1 MRRIAL
7 IVMVLMLAGATT
19 GPGRVEGQAAKADG
33 KIVWRADSIFA
44 ASHRLQTELLETW
57 SAEIGKR
64 SQGRLEIKWFTGGQ
78 LALGA
83 ANSLRVLQARSV
95 DVVGLVY
102 SAAAGDM
109 PALSFPSLPMLF
121 SERGPDGVAEM
132 WRKTRGIWEREFA
145 KWDVVP
151 LLYYMADEQIIYNSR
166 RPVNKLDDLKGLKLR
181 FYSREHAQF
190 LQGLGASPTSVPY
203 NEMVSAAQR
212 GVIDGVITGGYTG
225 VSFSLWD
232 ARQKFALVEVG
243 LDYVPLVVGVSGKA
257 WNELPA
263 DLQAIVRQ
271 VTEESQGRAAGIA
284 KTIQR
289 DSWKTLE
296 THSVSLTRL
305 SAADLAKA
313 RSAGQEIIEAW
324 VSKAG
329 PVGKELMDA
338 TRNR

>member
-7 IVMVLMLAGATT
+7 IVMVLMLAGASAW
-19 GPGRVEGQAAKADG
+19 PGRIEGQAAKADG

-57 SAEIGKR
+57 SAEIGRR

-132 WRKTRGIWEREFA
+132 WRRTRGIWEREFA

-243 LDYVPLVVGVSGKA
+243 LDYVPLIVGVSGKA

-263 DLQAIVRQ
+263 DLQTIVRQ

-284 KTIQR
+284 KTIQG

-296 THSVSLTRL
+296 AHSVSLSRL

-313 RSAGQEIIEAW
+313 RAAGQEIMEAW
-324 VSKAG
+324 VNKAG

-338 TRNR
+338 TRSR

>member
-1 MRRIAL
+1 
-7 IVMVLMLAGATT
+7 MVIMLAAAAVW
-19 GPGRVEGQAAKADG
+19 PGRIEGQTPSADG

-44 ASHRLQTELLETW
+44 ASHRLQTELLEAW
-57 SAEIGKR
+57 SAEIAAR
-64 SQGRLEIKWFTGGQ
+64 SKGRLEIKWFPGGQ

-83 ANSLRVLQARSV
+83 ANALRVLQARSV

-121 SERGPDGVAEM
+121 SEQGPDGVAAM
-132 WRKTRGIWEREFA
+132 WRKTRPIWEREFA

-166 RPVNKLDDLKGLKLR
+166 HPVSKLEDLKGLKLR

-190 LQGLGASPTSVPY
+190 LQKLGASPTSVPY

-232 ARQKFALVEVG
+232 ARQKFALVDVG
-243 LDYVPLVVGVSGKA
+243 LDYVPLIVAVSGKA

-263 DLQAIVRQ
+263 DLKDIVRQ
-271 VTEESQGRAAGIA
+271 VTEESQAKAAGVA

-296 THSVSLTRL
+296 AHGVSLTRL

-313 RSAGQEIIEAW
+313 RSAGQEIIDAW

-338 TRNR
+338 TRSR